1 MLKEGSK
8 APHFTV
14 LDDHEKKVSLS
25 DYLGSRNVVLFFF
38 PKADTPG

>member
-8 APHFTV
+8 APAFT
-14 LDDHEKKVSLS
+14 LIDDHEQKISLS
-25 DYLGSRNVVLFFF
+25 NYQGGRNVVLFFF

>member
-8 APHFTV
+8 APHFAV
-14 LDDHEKKVSLS
+14 LDDHEKTVSLS

-38 PKADTPG
+38 PKANTPG